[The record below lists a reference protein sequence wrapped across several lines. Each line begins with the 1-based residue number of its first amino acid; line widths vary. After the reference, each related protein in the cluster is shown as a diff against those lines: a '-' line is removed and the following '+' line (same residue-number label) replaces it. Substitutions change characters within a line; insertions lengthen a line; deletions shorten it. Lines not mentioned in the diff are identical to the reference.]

1 MKLSYKLSFLT
12 GKDQFCAD
20 KGASIFGLI
29 DDSLF
34 KYPGTKLVLTSIQY
48 LLLNLDVKL
57 VSFSMPANQR
67 EQILKILDCDWLQ
80 PKVRQDGRRGRL
92 EDIIEQS

>member
-1 MKLSYKLSFLT
+1 MCYKLSFLI
-12 GKDQFCAD
+12 GKDQLCAD
-20 KGASIFGLI
+20 KLGASIFGLI

-34 KYPGTKLVLTSIQY
+34 KYPGTKLVLTSIPY

-80 PKVRQDGRRGRL
+80 PKVRQD
-92 EDIIEQS
+92 